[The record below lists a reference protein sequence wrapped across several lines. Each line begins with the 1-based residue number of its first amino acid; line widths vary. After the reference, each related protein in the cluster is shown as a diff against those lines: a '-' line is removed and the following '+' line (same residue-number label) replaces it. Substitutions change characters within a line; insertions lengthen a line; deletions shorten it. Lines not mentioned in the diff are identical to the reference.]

1 MESISP
7 GELVKVTGERG
18 PAADGIVFDTPSRT
32 KVVVAMVDGPR
43 GPAMRTVHPDTLSE
57 RLEAGPDDPALQR
70 LVRRTP
76 TPSRGGARGAS
87 GSAAGRSAGHSRGA
101 AHRTTGR

>member
-1 MESISP
+1 MKRTST

-18 PAADGIVFDTPSRT
+18 PAADGIVFDMPSRT
-32 KVVVAMVDGPR
+32 KVVVAMVDGSR
-43 GPAMRTVHPDTLSE
+43 GPALRTVHPDTLSE
-57 RLEAGPDDPALQR
+57 RLEAGPDDAALQR

-76 TPSRGGARGAS
+76 APSRGGGRGAS
-87 GSAAGRSAGHSRGA
+87 GPAAGRSAGHSRGA